1 MDNKELSVT
10 MPDQKSDHYD
20 IAVIGSGL
28 GGLTAAALLARA
40 GKTVVVLEQ
49 HDRPGGYAHSF
60 KRKRYLFDSGVHLIS
75 GCGMDG
81 YQGGQLIRK
90 ILQSISVYDQL
101 EFIQVNPFANADYP
115 GIQIGLPISI
125 DAFVS
130 TLAKH
135 FPDQEQ
141 GLRGLIELCQSVTEQ
156 ATMADEVIATK
167 DSAIIQT
174 RLPLL
179 FKYRQMTLSE
189 VWGEFIQNKELQS
202 IVASNWPYLGLPPGK
217 VSFVY
222 WATMLIGYLVDGAYY
237 CKGGFQKLAES
248 MVNGLCKNGGNI
260 RYKSAVKKISVVD
273 NQVKSIQ
280 LISGECIYA
289 SIVISN
295 ADVRQTVTHLIGEVY
310 FPKRYVARLK
320 RMQHSLSIF
329 VVYLATDMDLVSLG
343 LQQETFYYDH
353 FDHDAHYTN
362 SVNGDSSWLGI
373 TIPTLVDA
381 SLAPDGQHLVML
393 TTLTPYDLYPDWSQA
408 KPVFTEKMLA
418 FADKKIPGLKEHVL
432 FIESG
437 SPATMERYTSNHK
450 GSAYGWDVTPEQS
463 GANRLANKSPIEGLY
478 FAGHW
483 TTPGGGIYGVCY
495 SGMQTAQ
502 QILGIPGQE
511 DLWRLFNPALADSA

>member
-1 MDNKELSVT
+1 
-10 MPDQKSDHYD
+10 MPDSKTDHYD
-20 IAVIGSGL
+20 IAVIGSGI
-28 GGLTAAALLARA
+28 GGLTAAALLAHA
-40 GKTVVVLEQ
+40 GKSVIVVEQ

-75 GCGMDG
+75 GCGLEG

-90 ILQSISVYDQL
+90 VLQCIRVYDQL

-130 TLAKH
+130 TLAKR

-141 GLRGLIELCQSVTEQ
+141 GLRQLIDLCQSVTEQ
-156 ATMADEVIATK
+156 ATMADEVMATK
-167 DSAIIQT
+167 DSAMIQA

-179 FKYRQMTLSE
+179 LKYRQMTLAE
-189 VWGEFIQNKELQS
+189 VWDEFIQNKQLQS
-202 IVASNWPYLGLPPGK
+202 IIASNWPYLGLPPGK

-222 WATMLIGYLVDGAYY
+222 WATMLIGYLVDGAHY

-248 MVNGLCKNGGNI
+248 LVNGLSKNAGKI
-260 RYKSAVKKISVVD
+260 RYKSAVKKISVED

-280 LISGECIYA
+280 LVSGECIHA
-289 SIVISN
+289 SIIISN
-295 ADVRQTVTHLIGEVY
+295 ADVRQTVTHLIGEDY
-310 FPKRYVARLK
+310 FPNRYVARLN

-329 VVYLATDMDLVSLG
+329 VVYLATDLDLVSLG
-343 LQQETFYYDH
+343 LQQEAFYYDH
-353 FDHDAHYTN
+353 FDHEAHYAN

-373 TIPTLVDA
+373 TIPTLMDD
-381 SLAPDGQHLVML
+381 SLAPKGQHLIML
-393 TTLTPYDLYPDWSQA
+393 TTLTPYHLHSDWSQA
-408 KPVFTEKMLA
+408 KPEFTEKMLT

-450 GSAYGWDVTPEQS
+450 GSAYGWEVTPEQS
-463 GANRLANKSPIEGLY
+463 GANRLANKTPIDGLF

-483 TTPGGGIYGVCY
+483 ASPGGGIYGVVY
-495 SGMQTAQ
+495 SGVQTAQ
-502 QILGIPGQE
+502 QILGITKQ
-511 DLWRLFNPALADSA
+511 DDFWRQMG